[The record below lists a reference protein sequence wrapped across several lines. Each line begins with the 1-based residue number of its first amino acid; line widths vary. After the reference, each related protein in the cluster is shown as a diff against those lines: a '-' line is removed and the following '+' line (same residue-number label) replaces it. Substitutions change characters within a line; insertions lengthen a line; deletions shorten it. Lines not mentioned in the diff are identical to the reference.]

1 MVEEKGEE
9 QTEEMLQYE
18 KETGKYAIWRGVV
31 TEGFKNWKKGKKIYD
46 RAKERIS
53 LYVSEETK
61 ESWKNFIENSDYTSI
76 SKLIRD
82 SVAEYINHST
92 DKKID
97 PQTVSNI
104 SHALKEPLTTIKG
117 YSQLL
122 IENYNGQ
129 LSEDIS
135 STIRNIFDQ
144 SILLE
149 NRIIT
154 LLDNIKEGRTK
165 CDILLIEDDVATIRL
180 ISSYFGSKGYICRGE
195 ISGKK
200 GLEELENCIPKLVLL
215 DIILPDISGYDICK
229 TIKSNPKFKNI
240 PVYYLTAINR
250 SEVENNLELTGA
262 DGYILKPFDLTDFDE
277 LIELLNK

>member
-1 MVEEKGEE
+1 MVEEKREE

-61 ESWKNFIENSDYTSI
+61 ENWKNFIENSDYTSI

-82 SVAEYINHST
+82 SVDEYINHST
-92 DKKID
+92 ENKID

-135 STIRNIFDQ
+135 LTIRNIFDQ

-154 LLDNIKEGRTK
+154 LLDNIKVGRTK

-180 ISSYFGSKGYICRGE
+180 ISSYFGAKGYICRGE

-215 DIILPDISGYDICK
+215 DIILPDISGYNICK

-240 PVYYLTAINR
+240 PIYYLTAINR